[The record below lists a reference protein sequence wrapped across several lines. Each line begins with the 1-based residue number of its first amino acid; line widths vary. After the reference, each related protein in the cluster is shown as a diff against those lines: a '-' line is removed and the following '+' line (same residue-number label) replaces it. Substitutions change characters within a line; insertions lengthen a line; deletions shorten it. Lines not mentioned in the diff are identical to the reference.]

1 MIPVK
6 SPKTAQKQGIGLWT
20 YEQEKNTTPFQ
31 YIAQIVV
38 GGVFVLIGIAFGC
51 VRYWL
56 ASPMMIVVGI
66 FVAHAGVIFW
76 YRRLR
81 KRKLSN

>member
-1 MIPVK
+1 MAPVK
-6 SPKTAQKQGIGLWT
+6 PKTAQKQGIGLWT

-38 GGVFVLIGIAFGC
+38 GSVFALTGIAFGY
-51 VRYWL
+51 VRYLL
-56 ASPMMIVVGI
+56 AAAAMIVIGI
-66 FVAHAGVIFW
+66 FIAHAGVIFW

-81 KRKLSN
+81 KRKHSN